1 MLGSAGSV
9 GNILGA
15 LLGAPEGERRS
26 FERLA
31 LGFQL
36 TNFVRDVRED
46 WELDRV
52 YMPAE
57 DLERFGVS
65 TRDIASREPTPGFR
79 RLLALEVERARALFR
94 EGARATEVV
103 SPSVGRG
110 MRMARCVYEGVLD
123 RTERLGFDVLRHRA
137 ALPPWEL
144 AGAVATGLRASAS
157 SEAAGSAGCAR
168 SE

>member
-1 MLGSAGSV
+1 MRGSAGSV
-9 GNILGA
+9 GRILGA
-15 LLGAPEGERRS
+15 LLGAPGSEHEP

-31 LGFQL
+31 LAFQL

-65 TRDIASREPTPGFR
+65 TTHIASREPTPGFR
-79 RLLALEVERARALFR
+79 RVLALEVERARGLFR
-94 EGARATEVV
+94 EGAAAAELV
-103 SPSVGRG
+103 SPSVRRG
-110 MRMARCVYEGVLD
+110 MWMARSVYEGMLNRV
-123 RTERLGFDVLRHRA
+123 ERLGFDVLRHRA

-144 AGAVATGLRASAS
+144 AGAVATGLRASA
-157 SEAAGSAGCAR
+157 
-168 SE
+168 